1 MTPSCFCSFCRAKRP
16 GTGFPVVPPVPLLLA
31 QQCELRFTEA
41 FVSIALVRFPQPPML
56 HGRSGDWLDRHD
68 PPARCTTVTLCSRG
82 ILRHGKRGRVLVCMC
97 VLVPGKVDVGIFVV
111 QILDSGTALVGF
123 LALAFR
129 TGRCGFNRAHN
140 CLRGVRFAI
149 HVGPHNA
156 IDRSTFSK
164 VCARCSTSC
173 KAKQVV
179 RCTLETNKV
188 IRLGHS
194 AKCVVRCVL
203 QSKASCTHHT

>member
-1 MTPSCFCSFCRAKRP
+1 MAFAACRSASLMSALSCP
-16 GTGFPVVPPVPLLLA
+16 
-31 QQCELRFTEA
+31 E
-41 FVSIALVRFPQPPML
+41 
-56 HGRSGDWLDRHD
+56 
-68 PPARCTTVTLCSRG
+68 
-82 ILRHGKRGRVLVCMC
+82 CMC

-129 TGRCGFNRAHN
+129 TGRCRFNRAHN

-156 IDRSTFSK
+156 IDQLFRRCVRGAVRPAKPSK
-164 VCARCSTSC
+164 LYAARWKRTKLYASGTQQSVLCGASC

-179 RCTLETNKV
+179 RIIHSTVHMLHCIAKGL
-188 IRLGHS
+188 RLVSG
-194 AKCVVRCVL
+194 A
-203 QSKASCTHHT
+203 